1 VRQDRGQIVARQSV
15 VSSGDAPEVFQP
27 VDGTLDPP
35 AQLVEALIEAERV
48 LSVGVVWN
56 DRLGSALVE
65 FLARSVAVISRVA
78 EHMLG
83 PRHSADQGS
92 GAWQPGSR
100 ALDRRSAEW
109 RGSAP

>member
-1 VRQDRGQIVARQSV
+1 
-15 VSSGDAPEVFQP
+15 
-27 VDGTLDPP
+27 
-35 AQLVEALIEAERV
+35 
-48 LSVGVVWN
+48 VVWN

-92 GAWQPGSR
+92 GGLATG
-100 ALDRRSAEW
+100 
-109 RGSAP
+109 